1 MCYDNNKINKEAG
14 RGYVDYD
21 GTAVRVNEPLPIN
34 QKVIVIPVENEMEW
48 EESAAGVL
56 HQYANTSL
64 IEQEKDAW
72 RKAVVEKHG
81 RK

>member
-1 MCYDNNKINKEAG
+1 MSIV
-14 RGYVDYD
+14 GYYD

-64 IEQEKDAW
+64 IEQ
-72 RKAVVEKHG
+72 
-81 RK
+81 

>member
-14 RGYVDYD
+14 RGYVD

-48 EESAAGVL
+48 EESVAGVL

>member
-1 MCYDNNKINKEAG
+1 M
-14 RGYVDYD
+14 
-21 GTAVRVNEPLPIN
+21 
-34 QKVIVIPVENEMEW
+34 IPVENEIDW
-48 EESAAGVL
+48 EGSAAGVL